1 MPTAMGGATLF
12 SCSLILVTLFVSQV
26 QAGWEMLSPEY
37 GALRDVVRRRDNQG
51 PKIVIDA
58 GHGEISYTL
67 AQQYGQIS

>member
-1 MPTAMGGATLF
+1 
-12 SCSLILVTLFVSQV
+12 
-26 QAGWEMLSPEY
+26 MLSPEY
-37 GALRDVVRRRDNQG
+37 GALRDVVRRQDNQG